1 MLSIVVVGRNDS
13 HGYNLSK
20 RVATSLNSLSLPMTG
35 EDELIFVDW
44 NSDDIN
50 PTFIDAIQDTLTEQ
64 TLKHLVV
71 YRVRESIHK
80 EFAQGIKRPILEPI
94 ARNVGIRR
102 ARNQWILSTNTDMIF
117 DTHGKKYH
125 EILSTLQP
133 NLYHLFRYEIPEY
146 VWDQFDRSR
155 PLETLEKIR
164 KIYTSQGL
172 VAKILTKPIEGHEN
186 LFPDAVGDFQ
196 LSTQEIWQSV
206 QGFPEDML
214 KGWHVDSRLSVQIE
228 IKNKLKSQII
238 SSDLIEG
245 FHQDHLRVLT
255 HFHGQTEMN
264 TLDII
269 AQPYLNSSNWG
280 LKDINLENSLSNLF
294 SIDKL
299 LEIQIQEKSVAPKK
313 QVLQDLLNTPLY
325 DLNLVQ
331 HFLLNDLINLPRGS
345 RILVSTLDP
354 NFVTNLRTY
363 IDTLSLEMELI
374 TPENVKNWGFTDLAA
389 LVILDFGLSSETLKH
404 FKQGDI
410 VSKFELIINTNLEIL
425 ENLPLHQRVVNI
437 RAQHWSMRS
446 LVHEYCSVPLFNNY
460 PSLLSGSKIKNSRN
474 FIQITLRKIKNFIRK
489 KSYLDSNILS
499 INFETSYIMRELAS
513 NGRFKLEVNLSNLKI
528 QFIFKIYKKLPYRF
542 RNFINPKIRKFLHIY

>member
-50 PTFIDAIQDTLTEQ
+50 PTFIDAIRDTLTEQ

-80 EFAQGIKRPILEPI
+80 EFAKDIKRPILEPI

-102 ARNQWILSTNTDMIF
+102 AKNQWILSTNTDMIF
-117 DTHGKKYH
+117 NTHGKKYH
-125 EILSTLQP
+125 EILSSLEP

-146 VWDQFDRSR
+146 VWDQFDRLR

-164 KIYTSQGL
+164 RIYTDQGL
-172 VAKILTKPIEGHEN
+172 LAKILTRPIEGYKN

-196 LSTQEIWQSV
+196 LSTREIWETV

-228 IKNKLKSQII
+228 IKNNLKSQII

-255 HFHGQTEMN
+255 HFHGKNVMN

-269 AQPYLNSSNWG
+269 AQPYMNSSDWG
-280 LKDINLENSLSNLF
+280 LKDRNLENSISDIFLT
-294 SIDKL
+294 DKL
-299 LEIQIQEKSVAPKK
+299 LGMQIRENFLTPKE
-313 QVLQDLLNTPLY
+313 QVLQDLLNSPLY
-325 DLNLVQ
+325 NSDLVQ
-331 HFLLNDLINLPRGS
+331 HFLLNDLINLPKYS
-345 RILVSTLDP
+345 KILVSTLDP
-354 NFVTNLRTY
+354 NFLTKLRVN
-363 IDTLSLEMELI
+363 IDKSSLEIEFL
-374 TPENVKNWGFTDLAA
+374 TPENFKNMIFTESLA
-389 LVILDFGLSSETLKH
+389 LVILDFGISSESLNYLE
-404 FKQGDI
+404 QNEV
-410 VSKFELIINTNLEIL
+410 VSKFESIVKANLNIL
-425 ENLPLHQRVVNI
+425 ENLPLHQRIVAI

-446 LVHEYCSVPLFNNY
+446 LIHEYCSVPLFNNY
-460 PSLLSGSKIKNSRN
+460 PSLLSGFKSENSRN
-474 FIQITLRKIKNFIRK
+474 LRKITLRRIKNIIRK
-489 KSYLDSNILS
+489 KSYLDTNLLS
-499 INFETSYIMRELAS
+499 INFENRNVMQELKS
-513 NGRFKLEVNLSNLKI
+513 KGRFELGLNSSRSI
-528 QFIFKIYKKLPYRF
+528 IGQIFRIYKKLPYRL
-542 RNFINPKIRKFLHIY
+542 RNFINPKIRKYLHIN